1 MRGCAAALLLIVIF
15 KSGDANTFQGSNSAQ
30 SSEPEIRAAL
40 CDLEKHDYVDALKK
54 TEAILKTEPG
64 NMYAR
69 KVWLGILTRQI
80 RPGDRS
86 IESLAL
92 IKKTIDAYS
101 QARRDLR
108 FNVEDTQ
115 QIDRKIIFLYSQL
128 GEEELDQELQRR
140 ASDTNRSA
148 KDRAEVYA
156 VLASKSWDCA
166 YTLTSKGRSLDKSEI
181 ETGKACVA
189 KGLDYANRA
198 ITLDSQNESAW
209 SYKASLFREAST
221 LAGLE
226 GNQTENVSYKRDS
239 DAAIKRTTELA
250 DARREAEEKEWAKQE
265 GERKNESF
273 TAIDV
278 IKAAQDLTDYK
289 KQNSLDEAV
298 RMIFMSVDME
308 LTTLIAPVPVPQG
321 DRTKTES
328 TAPPGVQ
335 KDCFG
340 EVKGAEKLKEKR
352 AWKNFTATDGEI
364 MVDLPDN
371 VCSRGGGYVAASE
384 GVMYSIDPIPRPMV
398 STEPMVVNAVLNTM
412 ARTFVGFRAG
422 TWVSDGPTNT
432 FEIKLLRN
440 EDANGQHRKTYSYTL
455 SSCLKRKEG
464 VLIVH
469 AGKTHY
475 YNVDI
480 SGAAESDPR
489 VQKFLNSLMFK

>member
-1 MRGCAAALLLIVIF
+1 MTANARKLFPLKMRGCAAALLLIVIF

-209 SYKASLFREAST
+209 SYKASLFRETYT

-226 GNQTENVSYKRDS
+226 GNQKENVSYKRDS
-239 DAAIKRTTELA
+239 DAAIKRTTERA

-265 GERKNESF
+265 GERK
-273 TAIDV
+273 
-278 IKAAQDLTDYK
+278 
-289 KQNSLDEAV
+289 
-298 RMIFMSVDME
+298 
-308 LTTLIAPVPVPQG
+308 
-321 DRTKTES
+321 KTES

-398 STEPMVVNAVLNTM
+398 STAPMVVNAVLNTM

-489 VQKFLNSLMFK
+489 VQ